1 MNRTRH
7 IHIIEAIL
15 LTIALWLLLVVVA
28 VAQEKI
34 QVVTQTLD
42 KRIPY
47 TQGEALTIDARK
59 ATVQV
64 QGWKENYIQLTLK
77 LIAKHPQR
85 QVAES
90 DLQYLKYEI
99 KKENNTHVFTNYF
112 HTTAS
117 DYSRV
122 RSNLK
127 AQYEIKLPAGCQL
140 KVSNSYG
147 TIGLEK
153 LSSDAE
159 VFISFGELQLTD
171 IKGTIKITSSY
182 GDVKGDNISGSLSC
196 NAEKANIHLARAS
209 GTYDITNS
217 YGQVT
222 VSATSAFTRLKV
234 AGSRTVVT
242 VDVPVFERYNYLLS
256 TTFSDIQLPDNAQN
270 GITRNLAGKKTYDSK
285 DAKTQASIQISTTFS
300 PITIHVQTH
309 AAQN

>member
-1 MNRTRH
+1 MT
-7 IHIIEAIL
+7 
-15 LTIALWLLLVVVA
+15 

-47 TQGEALTIDARK
+47 TPGEALIIDARK
-59 ATVQV
+59 AAVQV

-85 QVAES
+85 QEAEK

-99 KKENNTHVFTNYF
+99 KKENNTHIITNYF

-127 AQYEIKLPAGCQL
+127 ALYEIKVPAGCQL

-147 TIGLEK
+147 TIELEK
-153 LSSDAE
+153 LSSGAE
-159 VFISFGELQLTD
+159 VSISFGELQLTD
-171 IKGTIKITSSY
+171 LKGTIKITSTY
-182 GDVKGDNISGSLSC
+182 GDVKGDNLSGNLSC
-196 NAEKANIHLARAS
+196 NAEKANIHLARIS
-209 GTYDITNS
+209 GTYDIANS

-222 VSATSAFTRLKV
+222 VSATPALTGLKI
-234 AGSRTVVT
+234 AGSRTAIT
-242 VDVPVFERYNYLLS
+242 VNVPFFEGYNYLLS
-256 TTFSDIQLPDNAQN
+256 TTFSDIRLPDNAQQ
-270 GITRNLAGKKTYDSK
+270 TVSKNLAGKKIY
-285 DAKTQASIQISTTFS
+285 DAKNAKAQASIQISTTFS

>member
-1 MNRTRH
+1 MHLTQVVLL
-7 IHIIEAIL
+7 AIV
-15 LTIALWLLLVVVA
+15 LWVPVGA
-28 VAQEKI
+28 AAQEKI

-47 TQGEALTIDARK
+47 TPGEALTIDARK

-64 QGWKENYIQLTLK
+64 QEWKETYIQLTLK

-99 KKENNTHVFTNYF
+99 KKEKNTHVFTNYF

-147 TIGLEK
+147 TITLQK
-153 LSSDAE
+153 LSSAAE
-159 VFISFGELQLTD
+159 LSISFGELQLTD
-171 IKGTIKITSSY
+171 LKGTIKINSTY
-182 GDVKGDNISGSLSC
+182 GDIKGDNISGSISC
-196 NAEKANIHLARAS
+196 KAEKANIYLTRAS

-217 YGQVT
+217 YGQIT
-222 VSATSAFTRLKV
+222 VSATPALTGLKV
-234 AGSRTVVT
+234 AGSRTTVS
-242 VDVPVFERYNYLLS
+242 VDVPVFDQYNYLLS
-256 TTFSDIQLPDNAQN
+256 TTFSDIQLPENAQN
-270 GITRNLAGKKTYDSK
+270 GISRNLAGKKIY
-285 DAKTQASIQISTTFS
+285 DAKNAKAQASIQISTTFS